1 MKSKSFNVGEDFAL
15 SALDAFRLYVE
26 PCRQKKKV
34 TVWLGVSYITFAS
47 IYSTKFI
54 CTLLQCTQGC
64 VILQGVPRKVLL
76 KISSLV
82 VKHALSYLWEF
93 IKTSKTNRQWTFFIM
108 TSNAENVMLD
118 EI

>member
-1 MKSKSFNVGEDFAL
+1 MKSKSFKVGEDFAL

-34 TVWLGVSYITFAS
+34 TVWLGVSYISFAS
-47 IYSTKFI
+47 IYSTKLI
-54 CTLLQCTQGC
+54 CTLLQCTRNS

-82 VKHALSYLWEF
+82 VKHALSYLWELKLLKRTDNS
-93 IKTSKTNRQWTFFIM
+93 IKFLK
-108 TSNAENVMLD
+108 V
-118 EI
+118 